1 MIGRTQLCHRENTVH
16 DKKTFHHKKSAFRMV
31 RIHFIIGRICLIQ
44 IISLIRV
51 KRKLH
56 THVSSKKE
64 QDTHK
69 DKTKE
74 KNKGDTRYSGIKS
87 MRHPMRRYS

>member
-1 MIGRTQLCHRENTVH
+1 
-16 DKKTFHHKKSAFRMV
+16 MV
-31 RIHFIIGRICLIQ
+31 RIHFIIGRMCLIQ

-51 KRKLH
+51 KRRLH
-56 THVSSKKE
+56 TRVNSKKE
-64 QDTHK
+64 QQDTRK

-87 MRHPMRRYS
+87 MRRPVRRYSLKVNVYPAPYVTPVMNR